1 MKDPK
6 PFGLNEL
13 REMFLKFFET
23 KGHLRLPSF
32 SLIPQND
39 ASLLLIN
46 SGMAP
51 MKPWF
56 TGEQEPPR
64 RRVTTCQK
72 CIRTG
77 DIENIGHTARHGT
90 YFEMLG
96 NFSFGDYFKTEAI
109 HWAWEFLT
117 SPEWVG
123 LDPERLYPS
132 VFAGNET
139 TPADDEAF
147 RIWNEEI
154 GIPAERIFKFGK
166 EDNFWEHGSGPCGP
180 CSEIYYDRGP
190 EWGCGKPGCT
200 VGCDCDRYIEVWNI
214 VFSQFDNDGEGH
226 YTELKQ
232 KNIDTGMG
240 LERLACVCQ
249 NVPSLFDVDTVMN
262 ITNKVSE
269 ITGARYG
276 QSHEKDVSLRVI
288 TDHSRSATFMICDGV
303 LPSNEGRGYV
313 LRRLLRRAA
322 RHGKLLGVNDPF
334 LYQVCDTVIHEN
346 EGHYPEL
353 RERQDYI
360 TKVIRV
366 EEENFAKTIDGGL
379 RIFNDMLSGHKAKGE
394 QVFSGADAF
403 KLYDTYGFPIDLTME
418 MVAEQG
424 MTLDEDGFHAL
435 MEEQRQRARRARE
448 ALGDLGWAGV
458 EFGKDVPET
467 EFVGYTEN
475 TITGARVVALVVE
488 NEQAEELMPGVEGIV
503 VLDKTPFYAEMGGQ
517 VADHG
522 TIARSGENGC
532 LFTVTDVQKNKGGK
546 YMHYGKV
553 TEGVLKLGDT
563 VTAAI
568 DQPRRKAVMRAHSAT
583 HLLDKALRTVL
594 GDHVHQA
601 GSLVEADRLRFD
613 FTHFSAMTAQE
624 LAEVSRIVNEAVLE
638 GYDIQTKVMGLEEA
652 KQTGAIALF
661 GEKYG
666 DTVRVVDMGDG
677 YSVEFCGGTHLD
689 NTAKVGVFHIQS
701 EFSVA
706 SGVRRIEAT
715 TGKASLE
722 VMNRNQE
729 LIFQAAAALKA
740 KPGELRERAEA
751 VMGDVKRLNQMV
763 EHFKAREAVSQAER
777 FLFAAHDVG
786 GLKVLTA
793 TVPEAD
799 GDRLR
804 KMGDFLRDK
813 DSSVVAV
820 LAAVNDGKITFLA
833 ACGKDAVA
841 RGVKAG
847 DIIKAI
853 APICGGKGG
862 GKPDSAMGG
871 GSDVVKLDDALAAVD
886 NFVAEK
892 LGV

>member
-1 MKDPK
+1 MHKSY
-6 PFGLNEL
+6 GVNEL
-13 REMFLKFFET
+13 REMFLRFFET

-64 RRVTTCQK
+64 HRVCTCQK

-77 DIENIGHTARHGT
+77 DIENIGKTARHGT

-96 NFSFGDYFKTEAI
+96 NFSFGDYFKHEAI
-109 HWAWEFLT
+109 AWAWEFLT

-123 LDPERLYPS
+123 LDPDRLYPS
-132 VFAGNET
+132 VFEGNET

-154 GIPAERIFKFGK
+154 GIPADRIFKFGK

-288 TDHSRSATFMICDGV
+288 TDHIRSATFMICDGV

-322 RHGKLLGVNDPF
+322 RHGKLLGVNEPF
-334 LYQVCDTVIHEN
+334 LYEVCDTVIHEN

-379 RIFNDMLSGHKAKGE
+379 RIFNDMLAQHQEKGE
-394 QVFSGADAF
+394 KVFSGEDAF
-403 KLYDTYGFPIDLTME
+403 KLYDTYGFPMDLTLE
-418 MVAEQG
+418 MVEEQG
-424 MTLDEDGFHAL
+424 MTLDEKAFHQL
-435 MEEQRQRARRARE
+435 MEEQRQRARKARE

-475 TITGARVVALVVE
+475 TIADAKVVALVVE
-488 NEQAEELMPGVEGIV
+488 NEQAEELMPGVEAIV

-522 TIARSGENGC
+522 TIAVSGESGC
-532 LFTVTDVQKNKGGK
+532 LFQVTDVQKNKGGK

-568 DQPRRKAVMRAHSAT
+568 DQDRRKAVMRAHSAT

-613 FTHFSAMTAQE
+613 FTHFSAMTAEE
-624 LAEVSRIVNEAVLE
+624 LSRVSAIVNEAILA
-638 GYDIQTKVMGLEEA
+638 GYDIETKVMSLEDA
-652 KQTGAIALF
+652 KKTGAIALF

-666 DTVRVVDMGDG
+666 DTVRVVDMGEG

-722 VMNRNQE
+722 TMNRNQD

-751 VMGDVKRLNQMV
+751 VMNDVKQLNQLV
-763 EHFKAREAVSQAER
+763 ERFKAREAVSEAER

-799 GDRLR
+799 ADRLR

-813 DSSVVAV
+813 DASVAAV
-820 LAAVNDGKITFLA
+820 LAAVNGDKITFLA
-833 ACGKDAVA
+833 VCGKDAVA
-841 RGVKAG
+841 KGVKAG

-853 APICGGKGG
+853 TPICGGKGG

-871 GSDVVKLDDALAAVD
+871 GSDVVKLDNALAAVD
-886 NFVAEK
+886 DFVSQK
-892 LGV
+892 LGL